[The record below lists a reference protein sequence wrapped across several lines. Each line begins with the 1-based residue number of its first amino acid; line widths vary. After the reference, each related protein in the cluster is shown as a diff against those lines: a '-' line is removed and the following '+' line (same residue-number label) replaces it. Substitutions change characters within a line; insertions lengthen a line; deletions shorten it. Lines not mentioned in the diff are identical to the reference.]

1 MSSNDQFAFFGA
13 APDTGN
19 LGVSALCYSVLAG
32 LRDRGA
38 RLVIVFDHSQGVAEL
53 PGWNGFAR
61 RAGAY
66 RTRRWYRPESH
77 AAIGFALRLGIR
89 RLPAAGALIRC
100 DAILDI
106 SGGDSFTDLYGAE
119 RFESVGW
126 PKRLA
131 IRLGKPLILLP
142 QTYGPYTDPTRKR
155 EAARIVRSARACWA
169 RDRRSYE
176 ILLDL
181 LGDAFDEDRH
191 RVGVDV
197 AFLLETI
204 EPDESTGAGGAACM
218 EALDRLGAGPLAGL
232 NVSGLI
238 LNDPENART
247 RYRFIAD
254 YRDAVTRLIESLV
267 AAGARV
273 VLTPHVVTPRGHY
286 ESDTEAS
293 ESVVSAL
300 SPAVRAR
307 VWVAP
312 AFEDPRHVK
321 WLIARCDW
329 FCGTRMH
336 ATIAGLS
343 SGVPTATIAYSDKA
357 KGVFETCGQ
366 GAQVIDPRELDTDGV
381 VEHLTDSFRNRE
393 EIRSSLARHLPGV
406 LATASEQMDRIVDQI
421 RGPVTPRPV
430 ETP

>member
-1 MSSNDQFAFFGA
+1 MSTNDQFAFFGA

-38 RLVIVFDHSQGVAEL
+38 RRVTVFDHSPGVSSL
-53 PGWNGFAR
+53 RGWDGFAQ

-77 AAIGFALRLGIR
+77 AAIGWAMRLGIR
-89 RLPAAGALIRC
+89 RLPAAGELVHC

-106 SGGDSFTDLYGAE
+106 SGGDSFTDLYGPE

-142 QTYGPYTDPTRKR
+142 QTYGPFKDPIRKA
-155 EAARIVRSARACWA
+155 EAARLVRAAHSCWA
-169 RDRRSYE
+169 RDHRSYE

-181 LGDAFDEDRH
+181 LGGAFDADRH

-197 AFLLETI
+197 AFLLETV
-204 EPDESTGAGGAACM
+204 EPDESTGTGGPACLD
-218 EALDRLGAGPLAGL
+218 ALDRLGSGPLAGL
-232 NVSGLI
+232 NISGLI
-238 LNDPENART
+238 YNDPEKART

-254 YRDAVTRLIESLV
+254 YRAVIARLIEGLV

-300 SPAVRAR
+300 GPEARAR

-312 AFEDPRHVK
+312 AFADPRQVK
-321 WLIARCDW
+321 WLIARCGW

-357 KGVFETCGQ
+357 RGVFETCGQ
-366 GAQVIDPRELDTDGV
+366 GDQVIDPRELGTDEV
-381 VEHLTDSFRNRE
+381 VERLTESFRRRG
-393 EIRSSLARHLPGV
+393 EIRASLTRHLPGV
-406 LATASEQMDRIVDQI
+406 LASASEQMDRIVDQI
-421 RGPVTPRPV
+421 RGATPSHAG
-430 ETP
+430 TP